1 VEQNKYICQQ
11 TASDMNNT
19 FAYRLIAARKMA
31 GLSLQSLADKLGNIV
46 TKQSLNKYE
55 QGKMK
60 PDSKLILLLANIL
73 NVSVDY
79 FFASPDIDIRL
90 ENVEFRK
97 YSSKLRKS
105 EEEAVVEKSRD
116 ILERFIGLEKT
127 VNIQDSP
134 EYFDYAITISTEDD
148 AENAAKELRKQWD
161 LGYDPIPDV
170 VIMLEDKGYM
180 VIEVK
185 ASRDFD
191 GMKAE
196 VDNKKVI
203 VLRQNNN
210 DDVVRKRFTG
220 LHELS
225 HHTLLFS
232 DDLSDKEKEKL
243 CHVFASAVLYP
254 EEMAIKELHRD
265 RFHFY
270 QKELEMIKERWG
282 ISFPAIFN
290 RALRLGIINDYVY
303 RNLNMDYRARKLHL
317 NEPGTF
323 LGKEK
328 PEKFERLIWFALGK
342 EIISVNDA
350 AFYSGKSVWEFRE
363 QIHQMA

>member
-1 VEQNKYICQQ
+1 MV
-11 TASDMNNT
+11 TMNNI
-19 FAYRLIAARKMA
+19 FPNRLIAARKMA

-60 PDSKLILLLANIL
+60 PDSNLIIQLANIL

-79 FFASPDIDIRL
+79 FFASPDVEIRL
-90 ENVEFRK
+90 ANVDFRK
-97 YSSKLRKS
+97 YSSRLRKS
-105 EEEAVVEKSRD
+105 EEEAVIEKSKD
-116 ILERFIGLEKT
+116 ILERYIGLEKM
-127 VNIQDSP
+127 VHLQESP
-134 EYFDYAITISTEDD
+134 EYFEYAKSITTEND
-148 AENAAKELRKQWD
+148 AENTAKEMRKQWD

-170 VIMLEDKGYM
+170 VKMLEDKGYL
-180 VIEVK
+180 VIEVE
-185 ASRDFD
+185 ASKDFD

-196 VDNKKVI
+196 VGDKKVI
-203 VLRQNNN
+203 VLRQNYNG
-210 DDVVRKRFTG
+210 DMVRKRFTA

-225 HHTLLFS
+225 HHALSFS
-232 DDLSDKEKEKL
+232 NDLSEKEKEKL

-254 EEMAIKELHRD
+254 EEMAIKELHQD

-270 QKELEMIKERWG
+270 QKELEMVKERWG

-303 RNLNMDYRARKLHL
+303 RNLNMDYRARRLHL
-317 NEPGTF
+317 NEPATF
-323 LGKEK
+323 LSKEK
-328 PEKFERLIWFALGK
+328 PVKFEQLIYFALGK
-342 EIISVNDA
+342 EIISLNDA
-350 AFYSGKSVWEFRE
+350 AFYAGKSVWEFRQ